1 VYAPRRRRRLGVI
14 SLLLA
19 LITLGVL
26 IFAYLD
32 LPLPGTAGL
41 LMPSP
46 TAPAAPRPTRTA
58 TSPPSESPTRRP
70 SPSATPNLSLTPFE
84 PATPADQWAAQVL
97 AAAVPLLQDSPPQA
111 DGLLWWQAS
120 NAGGLLDYE
129 EEMPTLAN
137 RPLSV
142 DDLSTISIWVPDPTA
157 ANRLIHLGAVTV
169 DDNTLTLVYAS
180 PESPYTESRWL
191 VSMAQPSLALRALA
205 MQAERQD
212 IYLEAAYV
220 ETTSQQADLALIRFG
235 WRTPSPTAPLP
246 SPAAPTPTAPNT
258 ATPTVITLTPTR
270 APEALLGRLVGDALD
285 PVINT
290 LQEMPPDAI
299 QAYNRHPWTGTLTW
313 TETGA
318 EIDGRH
324 TAVSLAADLDFYTLS
339 VESPSSPTTRFMS
352 LTYDGRETR
361 LPDEQVRFQGQRMD
375 EALFW
380 MVRRAAE
387 RGGQL
392 IVAYDDFGARQVIT
406 VIDFRAFEAES

>member
-19 LITLGVL
+19 LIALGVL
-26 IFAYLD
+26 IVAYLD
-32 LPLPGTAGL
+32 LPLPGAAGL

-46 TAPAAPRPTRTA
+46 SAPSALPLTRTA
-58 TSPPSESPTRRP
+58 TSPPPESPTRRP
-70 SPSATPNLSLTPFE
+70 LPSATLDLTLTPFE
-84 PATPADQWAAQVL
+84 PATPADQWAIQVL
-97 AAAVPLLQDSPPQA
+97 TAAMPLLQDTPPLA

-120 NAGGLLDYE
+120 NAGGLLSYE
-129 EEMPTLAN
+129 EEKPTLAN
-137 RPLSV
+137 QPLAV
-142 DDLSTISIWVPDPTA
+142 DDLSTISIWVPDPTT
-157 ANRLIHLGAVTV
+157 ANRLIELGRVAA
-169 DDNTLTLVYAS
+169 DGSTLTLVYIS
-180 PESPYTESRWL
+180 PEPPYTESRWL
-191 VSMAQPSLALRALA
+191 VSLAHPSLALRALA

-220 ETTSQQADLALIRFG
+220 ETTSQQADLALISFE
-235 WRTPSPTAPLP
+235 WRTPSPTVPLP
-246 SPAAPTPTAPNT
+246 SPAVPTPTARNT
-258 ATPTVITLTPTR
+258 ATPTAITLTPTR
-270 APEALLGRLVGDALD
+270 APEALLGRLVNDALD

-290 LQEMPPDAI
+290 LQEMPPDAA
-299 QAYNRHPWTGTLTW
+299 QSYNRHPWAGPLTW

-324 TAVSLAADLDFYTLS
+324 TAVSLATDLDFHTLS
-339 VESPSSPTTRFMS
+339 VESPSSPTSRFMS

-375 EALFW
+375 EVLFW

-406 VIDFRAFEAES
+406 VIDFQALGTES